1 MFGILLISCT
11 SAAFISLGIFK
22 AGDNVSLI
30 QLCDDCTYNNITSII
45 YPNGTIALGEAE
57 MTKDGTQY
65 NYTYLPILEI
75 YGTYTVNGFG
85 DEGGADT
92 VWAYTFEVTYMG
104 QELTNSQAILY
115 LGLLGLLILIMG
127 IIFFGIGLL
136 PNKNTTDEEGKIMS
150 ISYLKYLRTSLWFV
164 EWILFIAMMFI
175 SSNLAIAYLGTTLI
189 SSVFFKLF
197 YICFALTPLIVIL
210 WMIHFFVSFFH
221 DKQFQ
226 ALLNRGFFPQGKI

>member
-75 YGTYTVNGFG
+75 Y
-85 DEGGADT
+85 E
-92 VWAYTFEVTYMG
+92 
-104 QELTNSQAILY
+104 
-115 LGLLGLLILIMG
+115 LIL
-127 IIFFGIGLL
+127 
-136 PNKNTTDEEGKIMS
+136 
-150 ISYLKYLRTSLWFV
+150 
-164 EWILFIAMMFI
+164 
-175 SSNLAIAYLGTTLI
+175 
-189 SSVFFKLF
+189 
-197 YICFALTPLIVIL
+197 
-210 WMIHFFVSFFH
+210 
-221 DKQFQ
+221 
-226 ALLNRGFFPQGKI
+226 